1 MTPLRSILVVSALV
15 AAMGGSALANP
26 IDFDRSWREQGFFRF
41 WSNDYAFLGDR
52 LDVVSDGTVSLVWR
66 AVEPALGN
74 ATRARWNW
82 NVRESVVAT
91 DLQKKGGDDR
101 NLAVYF
107 VFVDPET
114 ARGLTRNTARRLL
127 RNPNTRALVYV
138 WGGERASN
146 DFLQS
151 PYHPKLATH
160 VLRPAGTGNFMEG
173 VDLAADF
180 RSAFGEQRGVLVGL
194 GISADS
200 DDTDGRI
207 VASVDSFELLNR

>member
-1 MTPLRSILVVSALV
+1 MTPIWPGLAVSVLV
-15 AAMGGSALANP
+15 AALGGAALATP
-26 IDFDRSWREQGFFRF
+26 IAFDQSWREQGFFRF

-66 AVEPALGN
+66 AVEPGLGN

-82 NVRESVVAT
+82 NVRESVIAT
-91 DLQKKGGDDR
+91 DLQRKGGDDR

-138 WGGERASN
+138 WGGARAS
-146 DFLQS
+146 DAFLQS

-160 VLRPAGTGNFMEG
+160 VLRPAGTGTFMEG
-173 VDLAADF
+173 VDLEADF
-180 RSAFGEQRGVLVGL
+180 RAAFGERKGVLVGL
-194 GISADS
+194 GVSADS

-207 VASVDSFELLNR
+207 VASVENLELLNR